1 VELADW
7 LRESSCTHEAMES
20 TGIYWKPVWHVLE
33 DEFELVLANA
43 SHIRNVPDRKTEMN
57 DATWIDEL
65 LPMG

>member
-20 TGIYWKPVWHVLE
+20 TGIYWKPVWHV
-33 DEFELVLANA
+33 
-43 SHIRNVPDRKTEMN
+43 PDRKTEMN